1 MKRRD
6 SPAARARREAS
17 GIGPRAW
24 RIILINGQCHVGSGL
39 TLPFV
44 LVYLHR
50 ARGIGFG
57 TVGLVLATVG
67 LAGLACT
74 PLVGWLTDRCG
85 AGLALVVAL
94 ITACCGTACFA
105 AASDAAIAFLAAAIF
120 GAGVGSMWSAMNS
133 LLAEAVPGNRY
144 VRVFSFNNAVAS
156 IGIGIG
162 AAIGGLFLGGT
173 SPQAYEI
180 MFLIDAVTFG
190 IFAIVLAI
198 TGEVSRPKDV
208 PGTGEPG
215 PVDENRT
222 GTGWL
227 AVLSDRRLVLIT
239 ALNAL
244 LVTVMFSQL
253 TVAFPAWSVGP
264 AHSSAGVVGAAF
276 AVNAVLV
283 AGLQPVLIGRIE
295 LMTRTTAAAAAALL
309 FACCW
314 LVALTAPYGHGG
326 LLTAVALIAALV
338 LAALGEIL
346 LAPSLS
352 ALVNGL
358 ATDTLR
364 GRYNAL
370 FNLAWQVG
378 PIVGPAIAGLL
389 IGHGMSRLLL
399 VGLSAACVLAAGYAW
414 ALRAVL
420 PPAVN
425 GAR

>member
-1 MKRRD
+1 
-6 SPAARARREAS
+6 
-17 GIGPRAW
+17 
-24 RIILINGQCHVGSGL
+24 
-39 TLPFV
+39 
-44 LVYLHR
+44 
-50 ARGIGFG
+50 
-57 TVGLVLATVG
+57 
-67 LAGLACT
+67 
-74 PLVGWLTDRCG
+74 
-85 AGLALVVAL
+85 
-94 ITACCGTACFA
+94 
-105 AASDAAIAFLAAAIF
+105 
-120 GAGVGSMWSAMNS
+120 MWSAMNT

-144 VRVFSFNNAVAS
+144 VRVFSFNNAIAS

-190 IFAIVLAI
+190 IFAIVLSV
-198 TGEVSRPKDV
+198 TGEVSRSKGFQ
-208 PGTGEPG
+208 GTGEPG
-215 PVDENRT
+215 PADEERAST

-283 AGLQPVLIGRIE
+283 AGLQSVLIGRIE

-314 LVALTAPYGHGG
+314 LVALAAPYGHGG
-326 LLTAVALIAALV
+326 LLTAVALVAALV

-389 IGHGMSRLLL
+389 IGNGMSRLLL

-414 ALRAVL
+414 ALQAIL